1 VPHATRRP
9 TPNPTLYSFQLGAQ
23 RSIYTEISPVFT
35 TAARGRTLWDTVE
48 QLAHMGTWDWDRQTN
63 AVLWSDN
70 MYRLMGYEPGEIEP
84 APQLLF
90 DRMHPADAE
99 RMQTRFQSHQAGGAA
114 LASSEFRLL
123 MPDGAVRNLVMTP
136 LGWEASEDGSGERLV
151 GFVRDV
157 SEQRSVERELALHRA
172 IGRSLAA
179 WRSFDAGG
187 RELLREV
194 GRALGVSAGV
204 LWMPKGEQLAAR
216 AAWSE
221 ANVDRP
227 TLRKLAGAAQVVPG
241 AGVTGRAWQLGEPSF
256 PCGEEPDSG
265 LDDSLARALD
275 GLRPHVA
282 VPAVSDGDV
291 LAVLSFYSADPAEV
305 GRRMANAFYAAGEQL
320 GEFLRRHPELATGE
334 ALTARE
340 LEVLGLA
347 ADGLNRQD
355 VERTLGLSP
364 ATVKTHF
371 EHIYRKLGVTNR
383 AAAVAHALRR
393 GLIS

>member
-1 VPHATRRP
+1 MR
-9 TPNPTLYSFQLGAQ
+9 LGAPP
-23 RSIYTEISPVFT
+23 SIYSQISPVFT
-35 TAARGRTLWDTVE
+35 TAERGRALWDTVE
-48 QLAHMGTWDWDRQTN
+48 QLAHIGTWDWDRRTD

-70 MYRLMGYEPGEIEP
+70 MYRLVGFEPGEIEP
-84 APQLLF
+84 TPQLLF
-90 DRMHPADAE
+90 DHMHPGDVE
-99 RMQTRFQSHQAGGAA
+99 RLQTRFLSHREGKAE
-114 LASSEFRLL
+114 LASSEFRVIRR
-123 MPDGAVRNLVMTP
+123 DGAVRHLVITP
-136 LGWEASEDGSGERLV
+136 LGWEATESGSLDLLV

-157 SEQRSVERELALHRA
+157 TEQRSTERELALHRA

-194 GRALGVSAGV
+194 GQALGVSAGV
-204 LWMPKGEQLAAR
+204 LWMPQGELLVGR
-216 AAWSE
+216 AVWSE
-221 ANVDRP
+221 STVDRAV
-227 TLRKLAGAAQVVPG
+227 LKRLVGDAQVVAG

-256 PCGEEPDSG
+256 PCRDEPDSR
-265 LDDSLARALD
+265 LPDCLARALD

-282 VPAVSDGDV
+282 VPAVSDGEV
-291 LAVLSFYSADPAEV
+291 LAVLSFYSADPTEI
-305 GRRMANAFYAAGEQL
+305 GQRMLNAFSAVGEQL
-320 GEFLRRHPELATGE
+320 GDFLRRHPALATGE
-334 ALTARE
+334 ALSARE
-340 LEVLGLA
+340 LEVLALA